1 MASTA
6 ALKIAD
12 ISPAPMQ
19 RARGEGRVTT
29 QLLDGRTRIAAL
41 YQEGAA
47 KIRLPNTHDKSL
59 QAVLMNTAGGLT
71 GGDFMLW
78 TAEAAPGAHL
88 VLTTPAC
95 ERIYR
100 SLGTDANVETR
111 LTAGPGARL
120 DWLPQETILFEGAR
134 LNRRIEVDLA
144 PDATFLAVEAV
155 LLGREAMGEAA
166 FAARLSD
173 NWRVRRGGK
182 LIHAEAT
189 CLSADR
195 IQRDSPSLLAG
206 NLAFATILYVGRDAD
221 RRLDAIR
228 ALPDHPGVGS
238 SAIGEQLIIRA
249 LAPSG
254 LALRRAIVPIIAAL
268 SGAGSLPR
276 LWNI

>member
-1 MASTA
+1 MAAPA
-6 ALKIAD
+6 ALKFTD
-12 ISPAPMQ
+12 IPPAPMQ
-19 RARGEGRVTT
+19 RARGEGRITT

-71 GGDFMLW
+71 GGDHMRW

-100 SLGTDANVETR
+100 SLGTDAAVETR
-111 LTAGPGARL
+111 LTAGASARL
-120 DWLPQETILFEGAR
+120 DWLPQETIQFEGAR
-134 LNRRIEVDLA
+134 LNRRIEVNLA
-144 PDATFLAVEAV
+144 ENATFLAVEAV

-189 CLSADR
+189 ALSADR
-195 IQRDSPSLLAG
+195 IERDNLSLLAG
-206 NLAFATILYVGRDAD
+206 NLAFATILYVGANAD
-221 RRLDAIR
+221 RRLKAVR
-228 ALPDHPGVGS
+228 ALPDHPAIGS
-238 SAIGEQLIIRA
+238 SAIGEKLVIRA
-249 LAPSG
+249 VAPSG
-254 LALRRAIVPIIAAL
+254 LALRRAIVPIIAVL
-268 SGAGSLPR
+268 SGVGSLPR